1 MLTYWGVDRMG
12 MSGSPRAPRALRLPA
27 LAAVLACS
35 LGSLAAVQV
44 TEGGAGARTPVSCT
58 NGTPK
63 GNALGPATG
72 WTEFIEGN
80 ANRHNSESEGRAA
93 YGGNLGNDGNWNQVA
108 FKLDP
113 ATFPVDKPALVV
125 GGTNSANV
133 HLHVGSA
140 YVQSKVGTVDFQGG
154 TGTGYLA
161 SNPIDFAAAF
171 TELRALST
179 SWGSAAATGTVTQ
192 AGDSANHRLLL
203 TGTDSDLNVFS
214 LTPADISWATAAIR
228 LDVPAGAT
236 TIVNVSGTSV
246 SFGGSTQKIEAKIG
260 SSFQGL
266 DDGNYAGFTG
276 LVWNFPDATTISL
289 NNGGAF
295 AGAILAPRAA
305 ITVGSNVGHNTGQVI
320 AKSFDSDRE
329 THLPLFASD
338 ACVPGTPPSDTPADV
353 RITKTASSSNPHGGD
368 LVTYTLLVENLGDS
382 AATGVVVTDALPPG
396 VTFDSASAPCTQ
408 SGGTITCSIGDLAG
422 HASASLWIK
431 VVANPV
437 AGAGS
442 PSHPQADHWL
452 TPYKAEAQVDLEPG
466 QQRSVTLSCAAGD
479 TLADGQFR
487 LDHVDQNTGT
497 IADDV
502 HVLSS
507 QLDGAGVGTW
517 KGVIRNDATGRAQ
530 AKAFIVCLPAQT
542 EAADRQTGYND
553 SHRHPI
559 LVDATPVTATAAY
572 PAGRSSTTLSC
583 PAGTIPIAPGFS
595 AVGGGVTLA
604 GSEYDEA
611 HPRDWT
617 FTLEASAAATA
628 TLSLRCLRTTTGP
641 VYGHTHELRFVHLVQ
656 TVTVPGHTAPEGQ
669 EYQVICPDDAKGI
682 VATWNVP
689 PGVRHFGNDPR
700 LKERAFRLF
709 NDTGVDRTATVDLL
723 CLRDRTSTEDMGT
736 ATPVTV
742 DNTATVSAASDANPL
757 NNSSTATISVQPG
770 SATAGFVGGAR
781 LSGSSVSMRVVSSMP
796 GKGALTV
803 KAGGKVLA
811 RGSVGLRPGRSS
823 TASLKLSKA
832 AKRHLAKLDA
842 VTVRIDPSRGKAVT
856 RTIRV
861 G

>member
-1 MLTYWGVDRMG
+1 M
-12 MSGSPRAPRALRLPA
+12 PA
-27 LAAVLACS
+27 
-35 LGSLAAVQV
+35 
-44 TEGGAGARTPVSCT
+44 T
-58 NGTPK
+58 
-63 GNALGPATG
+63 NALGPATG
-72 WTEFIEGN
+72 WTEFIETD
-80 ANRHNSESEGRAA
+80 ANRHDSESEGLAA
-93 YGGNLGNDGNWNQVA
+93 YGGNLSNNGNWNQVGI
-108 FKLDP
+108 KLDHSTFP
-113 ATFPVDKPALVV
+113 ATTPALVV

-133 HLHVGSA
+133 HLKVGSA
-140 YVQSKVGTVDFQGG
+140 YVQHKVGTIDFQGG
-154 TGTGYLA
+154 AGAGYLA

-171 TELRALST
+171 DELRALST
-179 SWGSAAATGTVTQ
+179 SWGSETATGTVEH

-203 TGTDSDLNVFS
+203 TGTNSDLNVFA
-214 LTPADISWATAAIR
+214 LTPADIAWASAAIR

-236 TIVNVSGTSV
+236 TIVNVSGSSV
-246 SFGGSTQKIEAKIG
+246 AFGASTQKIEAKIG
-260 SSFQGL
+260 GGFQGL
-266 DDGNYAGFTG
+266 DDGNFAGFTG
-276 LVWNFPDATTISL
+276 LVWNFPEATTISL

-305 ITVGSNVGHNTGQVI
+305 ITVGNNVGHNTGQVI
-320 AKSFDSDRE
+320 AKSFDSNRE
-329 THLPLFASD
+329 THLPLFQSD
-338 ACVPGTPPSDTPADV
+338 SCVPGTPPSDTPADV
-353 RITKTASSSNPHGGD
+353 QITKTASDPNPHGGD
-368 LVTYTLLVENLGDS
+368 LVTYTLTVENLGDES
-382 AATGVVVTDALPPG
+382 ATGVVVTDHLPSG

-408 SGGTITCSIGDLAG
+408 SGGTVTCSLGDLAG
-422 HASASLWIK
+422 HASTSLWIK

-442 PSHPQADHWL
+442 PTHPQADHWL

-479 TLADGQFR
+479 ILADGQFR
-487 LDHVDQNTGT
+487 LDHVDQDTGT

-507 QLDGAGVGTW
+507 QLDGTGVGTW
-517 KGVIRNDATGRAQ
+517 KGVIRNDASGRAQ

-559 LVDATPVTATAAY
+559 LADVAPVTATAAY

-583 PAGTIPIAPGFS
+583 PVGTMPIAPGFS

-617 FTLEASAAATA
+617 FTLEATEAATA
-628 TLSLRCLRTTTGP
+628 TLSLRCLHTTTGP

-656 TVTVPGHTAPEGQ
+656 TVTVPGHTAAEGQ

-700 LKERAFRLF
+700 LKTRAFRLF
-709 NDTGVDRTATVDLL
+709 NDTGVDKTATVDLL
-723 CLRDRTSTEDMGT
+723 CLRDRTGTEDMGT

-742 DNTATVSAASDANPL
+742 DNTATVSASYDANPL
-757 NNSSTATISVQPG
+757 NDSSTATITVQPG
-770 SATAGFVGGAR
+770 SATTGTVGAGRVA
-781 LSGSSVSMRVVSSMP
+781 GSAFTMRVVSSMP
-796 GKGALTV
+796 GRGAVTV
-803 KAGGKVLA
+803 RGSGAVLA
-811 RGSVGLRPGRSS
+811 KGKVGLRPGGTT
-823 TASLKLSKA
+823 TARLHLTPA
-832 AKRHLAKLDA
+832 ARRRLARLDT
-842 VTVRIDPSRGKAVT
+842 VRVRIDPEPGQGDHPDDPGRLGVRARRAGRGCAA
-856 RTIRV
+856 RCAARPRR
-861 G
+861 